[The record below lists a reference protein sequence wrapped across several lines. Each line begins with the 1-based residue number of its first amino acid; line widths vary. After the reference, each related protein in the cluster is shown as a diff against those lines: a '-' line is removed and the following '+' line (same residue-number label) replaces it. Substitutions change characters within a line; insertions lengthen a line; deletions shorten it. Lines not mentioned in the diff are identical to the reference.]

1 MEFVCRQEEVLWF
14 LKALRHRQSGLSSE
28 LVGKKGFEKV
38 MPNLINAAKEL
49 EKAEKNLALAI
60 EKI

>member
-1 MEFVCRQEEVLWF
+1 M
-14 LKALRHRQSGLSSE
+14 KALRHRQSGLSSE